1 MPEMP
6 DASDASARNGIVI
19 AFDYGLAQIGVAIGQ
34 TQTQSARP
42 LQIIKAKDGI
52 PNWQQL
58 EQLFA
63 EWQPVVVVVGL
74 PLNMDESDSDMAIRA
89 RKFANR
95 VHGRFGL
102 AVELQDERLSSREAK
117 ARVREQASSTAQ
129 ALEEAALSFKREN
142 TVDAVAAQVILESWF
157 TAQG

>member
-1 MPEMP
+1 
-6 DASDASARNGIVI
+6 
-19 AFDYGLAQIGVAIGQ
+19 
-34 TQTQSARP
+34 
-42 LQIIKAKDGI
+42 
-52 PNWQQL
+52 
-58 EQLFA
+58 
-63 EWQPVVVVVGL
+63 
-74 PLNMDESDSDMAIRA
+74 MDESDSDMAIRA